1 LEAHCLS
8 ALPTKFQFIEVFCIG
23 KEEMDMEEGSRL
35 QEVTLKLLSQV
46 ETVLDEGSAGLSE
59 LKQVA
64 AVLKDVRD
72 IQKEAGAVQGSG
84 GGFRVILEGE
94 VAGYGG

>member
-1 LEAHCLS
+1 
-8 ALPTKFQFIEVFCIG
+8 
-23 KEEMDMEEGSRL
+23 MEEGSRL

-46 ETVLDEGSAGLSE
+46 EAVLDEGSAGLSE

-72 IQKEAGAVQGSG
+72 IQKEAAPASAG
-84 GGFRVILEGE
+84 GGIRGVLEGE
-94 VAGYGG
+94 VAAFGG

>member
-1 LEAHCLS
+1 MS
-8 ALPTKFQFIEVFCIG
+8 AKFQFIEVFCIG

-35 QEVTLKLLSQV
+35 QAVTLKLLSQV

-64 AVLKDVRD
+64 AVLKDIRD
-72 IQKEAGAVQGSG
+72 IQKEAAPGSSG
-84 GGFRVILEGE
+84 GGGLRVILEGE
-94 VAGYGG
+94 VAAFGQ